1 LGLREGEFLN
11 LTPQLL
17 EALWERKMEKD
28 RMELRNA
35 ALVATTIINVNR
47 AKGKKAIKIE
57 DVIGKD
63 DGLDN
68 EEGNE
73 TELVELLKIINWG
86 NKAN

>member
-1 LGLREGEFLN
+1 M
-11 LTPQLL
+11 Q
-17 EALWERKMEKD
+17 KD

-47 AKGKKAIKIE
+47 AKGKKAIRIE
-57 DVIGKD
+57 DIIGKD

-73 TELVELLKIINWG
+73 TELLELLKIIDG
-86 NKAN
+86 INKAN

>member
-1 LGLREGEFLN
+1 M
-11 LTPQLL
+11 Q
-17 EALWERKMEKD
+17 KD

-47 AKGKKAIKIE
+47 AKGKKAIRIE
-57 DVIGKD
+57 DIIGKD

-73 TELVELLKIINWG
+73 AELLELLKIIDG
-86 NKAN
+86 RNKAN

>member
-1 LGLREGEFLN
+1 LRLSEAEFLN

-17 EALWERKMEKD
+17 EALSERKMEKD

-47 AKGKKAIKIE
+47 AKGKKAIRIE
-57 DVIGKD
+57 DVIGQD

-73 TELVELLKIINWG
+73 AELLELLKIIDWR

>member
-1 LGLREGEFLN
+1 
-11 LTPQLL
+11 
-17 EALWERKMEKD
+17 MEKD

-47 AKGKKAIKIE
+47 AKGKKAIRIE
-57 DVIGKD
+57 DVIGQD

-73 TELVELLKIINWG
+73 AELLELLKIIDWR

>member
-1 LGLREGEFLN
+1 LGLSEAEFLN

-17 EALWERKMEKD
+17 EALSERKMQKD

-47 AKGKKAIKIE
+47 AKGKKAIRIE
-57 DVIGKD
+57 DIIGKD

-73 TELVELLKIINWG
+73 AELLELLKIIDG
-86 NKAN
+86 RNKAN